1 MRAAIWDGPGE
12 MRVGEVP
19 DATCPQDGVLLRVT
33 ACGICGTDVRTFFNG
48 DRRIS
53 PPWVLGHEISGEL
66 IEVGASAADEIAQSG
81 IEVGDHVHCISTLWC
96 GRCRLC
102 RSGNEHLCVRHELM
116 GFDYQGAYAE
126 LVAIPEIA
134 LKNLF
139 AIPEGLT
146 DEQATFA
153 DPLSDAICGHKDIA
167 VGLDDTVAVIGA
179 GPVGTAHAAIS
190 RLEGAGQVLLL
201 EASASRLELARQI
214 LGDERIS
221 YVDVSKG
228 DGTTV
233 VREATDQIGADVV
246 IVACSSDKA
255 QEQAME
261 MAAPRGR
268 VLFFGGLPK
277 GTTHIQ
283 FPSNVLHYQ
292 EVQVHGSYASR
303 HRDQVHALD
312 MLAADVGGLRGVV
325 SDVVDLDGAPE
336 AFARI
341 RSGEVLKI
349 VVRPR

>member
-12 MRVGEVP
+12 MAVGEVR
-19 DATCPQDGVLLRVT
+19 DATCPADGVLLRVT

-66 IEVGASAADEIAQSG
+66 IEVGPQAAAEVAQAG

-96 GRCRLC
+96 GVCRMC

-126 LVAIPEIA
+126 LVAIPQIA

-139 AIPEGLT
+139 PIPEALS
-146 DEQATFA
+146 DEVATFA

-167 VGLDDTVAVIGA
+167 VGLDDTVVVIGA

-201 EASASRLELARQI
+201 EASTDRLQLAREI
-214 LGDERIS
+214 LGDERVS
-221 YVDVSKG
+221 YVDVSST
-228 DGTTV
+228 DGTAA
-233 VREATDQIGADVV
+233 VREATEQVGADVV
-246 IVACSSDKA
+246 IVACSNGEA
-255 QEQAME
+255 QEQAMG

-277 GTTHIQ
+277 GTTHIR
-283 FPSNVLHYQ
+283 FPSNILHYQ

-312 MLAADVGGLRGVV
+312 MLAADVGGLRRVV
-325 SDVVDLDGAPE
+325 SDVVDLDGTPD

-341 RSGEVLKI
+341 RAGEVLKI
-349 VVRPR
+349 VVRP

>member
-1 MRAAIWDGPGE
+1 MRAAIWEGPE
-12 MRVGEVP
+12 RMRVGEVV
-19 DATCPQDGVLLRVT
+19 DAACPPDGVLLRVT
-33 ACGICGTDVRTFFNG
+33 ACGICGTDVRVFFNG
-48 DRRIS
+48 DRRIA
-53 PPWVLGHEISGEL
+53 PPWVLGHEISGEVL
-66 IEVGASAADEIAQSG
+66 EIGPHARREMEQAQ
-81 IEVGDHVHCISTLWC
+81 IALGDHVHCISTLWC
-96 GRCRLC
+96 GRCRMC

-139 AIPEGLT
+139 HIPQELS

-153 DPLSDAICGHKDIA
+153 DPLSDAICGHKDIEI
-167 VGLDDTVAVIGA
+167 GLDDTVAVIGA

-190 RLEGAGQVLLL
+190 RLEGAGAVLLL
-201 EASASRLELARQI
+201 ESAADRLELARKI
-214 LGDERIS
+214 LGDERMA
-221 YVDVSKG
+221 YVDVSQA
-228 DGTTV
+228 DSIEA
-233 VREATDQIGADVV
+233 VRNATADVGADVV

-277 GTTHIQ
+277 GTTHIS

-312 MLAADVGGLRGVV
+312 MLASGVGGLREVV
-325 SDVVDLDGAPE
+325 SDVVDLDGAAD
-336 AFARI
+336 AFTRI
-341 RSGEVLKI
+341 RAGQVLKI
-349 VVRPR
+349 VVRP